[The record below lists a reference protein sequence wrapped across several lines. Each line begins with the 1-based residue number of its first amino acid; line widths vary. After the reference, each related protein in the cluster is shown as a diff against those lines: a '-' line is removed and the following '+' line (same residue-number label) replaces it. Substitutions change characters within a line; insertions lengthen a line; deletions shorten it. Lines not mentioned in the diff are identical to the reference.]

1 MCGIV
6 GQITFNKQLDQS
18 LMMQALN
25 CLYHRGP
32 DTGSY
37 WCNTDCNVWLG
48 HRRLSILD
56 LSDAG
61 TQPMQ
66 SEDGKLIL
74 VFNGEIYNFN
84 SVKNELI
91 QKGYLFKSAS
101 DTEVLLNAW
110 HCWGEACLDKING
123 MFAFGIYDNPRVS

>member
-6 GQITFNKQLDQS
+6 GQITQNKQIDQS
-18 LMMQALN
+18 LMIKALN
-25 CLYHRGP
+25 SLHHRGP
-32 DTGSY
+32 DKGSH
-37 WCNTDCNVWLG
+37 WFNPTENVWLG
-48 HRRLSILD
+48 HRRLSIQD

-61 TQPMQ
+61 SQPMQ

-74 VFNGEIYNFN
+74 VFNGEIYNFKN
-84 SVKNELI
+84 VKRELI

-110 HCWGEACLDKING
+110 HCWGKHVWIK
-123 MFAFGIYDNPRVS
+123 